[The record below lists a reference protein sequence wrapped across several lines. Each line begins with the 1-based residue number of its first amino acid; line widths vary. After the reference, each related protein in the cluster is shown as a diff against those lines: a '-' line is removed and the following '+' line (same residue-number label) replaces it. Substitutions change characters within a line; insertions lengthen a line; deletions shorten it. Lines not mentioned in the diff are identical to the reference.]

1 VNPNEQRY
9 TAVAIVLHWA
19 IAAAILSNLFVGWWM
34 KGAIDEAATQARA
47 IAAFQLHKSI
57 GLTVLLLTA
66 LRLLWR
72 LTHKPPP
79 LPAGMPGWERFA
91 AKAAHWAF
99 YILMVVVPLSGW
111 TYVSSQWAGGKPLN
125 VPTLWFGLFHVPHL
139 FDARAMTDE
148 ARAAVSARNH
158 AAHYYL
164 AWSLA
169 GLFVLHV
176 AAALKHHFF
185 NRDGVLT
192 QMLPALPPPDGSVPP
207 PDEPTRRAILRTGAG
222 LIFAALAALGYML
235 WRGPV
240 TSAAGAIAGGTL
252 TSVTGSWIMDPA
264 SSIGFSGNHAGSDFH
279 GKFTRWSADIRYNPT
294 APESSSITASIETGS
309 AADGVPLHEETL
321 PQGEWFNVAK
331 YPKAEFKTT
340 RVSADGAIEGT
351 LTIKDRPLPVTG
363 LKATV
368 DKGVLHITG
377 KFDIAR
383 KDADLGQESD
393 AGGDYVSLKIGVD
406 VNVTAKAPQ

>member
-19 IAAAILSNLFVGWWM
+19 IAAAIVSNPFVGWWM
-34 KGAIDEAATQARA
+34 KDAIDEAATQARA

-72 LTHKPPP
+72 FTHKPPP
-79 LPAGMPGWERFA
+79 LPAGMAGWERFS
-91 AKAAHWAF
+91 AKSAHWAF

-111 TYVSSQWAGGKPLN
+111 TYVSSQWADGKPLN
-125 VPTLWFGLFHVPHL
+125 VPTLWFGLFRVPHL
-139 FDARAMTDE
+139 FDAHNMTNA
-148 ARAAVSARNH
+148 ARAAVSERNG

-164 AWSLA
+164 TWSLA

-176 AAALKHHFF
+176 VAALKHHFL
-185 NRDGVLT
+185 NGDRVLT
-192 QMLPALPPPDGSVPP
+192 QMLPVLPPPDGSAAP
-207 PDEPTRRAILRTGAG
+207 PDEPVRRAILRTGAG
-222 LIFAALAALGYML
+222 LIFAVLGALGYVL

-240 TSAAGAIAGGTL
+240 TSATGAIAGSTL
-252 TSVTGSWIMDPA
+252 TSITGSWIVDPA
-264 SSIGFSGNHAGSDFH
+264 SSIVFSGNHAGNDFH
-279 GKFTRWSADIRYNPT
+279 GEFTRWSADIRYDPT
-294 APESSSITASIETGS
+294 APQSSSITAKIETGS
-309 AADGVPLHEETL
+309 ATDGVPLHEETL
-321 PQGEWFNVAK
+321 PQPEWFNVAK
-331 YPKAEFKTT
+331 YPSAEFKTT

-351 LTIKDRPLPVTG
+351 LTIKDRRLAVTG

-368 DKGVLHITG
+368 DKGILHITG

-406 VNVTAKAPQ
+406 VNVTAKAP